1 MAKILSVETEYRKNP
16 LGIETQHPRFSW
28 RYAEEN
34 ALCQKSY
41 RILVAS
47 KIELLN
53 TGTAD
58 KWDSDVVCDN
68 RSVNIEYRGAPLKS
82 CELCYV
88 QVFTE
93 TSRGSAKSDIYT
105 FEMGLFE
112 RDWTVSWRTCPLTKP
127 NAAIAFRRNIVLPS
141 DKRVERARAYVCGL
155 GYHEFYINGKQIEN
169 GVLNPV
175 VTDYDKLIYYNIY
188 DISAHLTEKNAI
200 GILAGS
206 GWRGMPQITAVIY
219 VKFTDGSE
227 KMIVTGEYERC
238 WKARPSPIISNTLF
252 DGETYDARIEESLQ
266 GWNYYSEK
274 FGLDNGWYFAVPRRH
289 ITDTKIRAQ
298 QLQAI
303 TIQGRIDY
311 VHKNR
316 TKNNTV
322 IYDFG
327 QMLTGWEV
335 LNVRGGRGA
344 KVTMRFAE
352 MLDDEGC
359 LDRKSLRNAINCDT
373 YILAGRETEMY
384 RPRFTYRGFRY
395 IEVAIEGDA
404 EVIELY
410 AEMLRTNS
418 RVCGS
423 FTCSDELLNRLHFM
437 AVNTESCN
445 HHGILTDCPQ
455 RDERMGW
462 LNDLASR
469 LYQTVNNFGM
479 ELFFNKITEDINET
493 MDNRGAIKDTAPY
506 YLGGNVADPVS
517 VAYLLMGKFSYEL
530 YGDNRLIEENYGNYK
545 KWVDFLTANTK
556 EGLLPLGLYGDWV
569 PAISVIPFHSRR
581 FNQGFPIELIS
592 SMYLFWH
599 YGLMKY
605 FAKLLQKDDDYAGF
619 AALEKDIK
627 FAINAKYYD
636 RRQACYCA
644 DIQAGNA
651 VALSLGIVN
660 EEERER
666 VLQAMIKDIEAR
678 DYKMTC
684 GNQSYRHL
692 IGVLASE
699 GRSDVIYKLLT
710 DQKYPGWGYMLAC
723 GATTVWERWENSIS
737 ETEENMHSYCHPM
750 FGSYDYWFYQ
760 YLAGIK
766 AQGGTEGMY
775 RFTIEPCVLEELS
788 YVSASLETMH
798 GCIEVSYR
806 VEGEHVEYSL
816 KIPPNTA
823 ADVRLY
829 GKEPFILT
837 SGTHLISGTIA
848 TKVHVKQY
856 AKGAPLSL
864 ASMKPTKNKGSKVKK
879 RLVKKGVLKADLSYL
894 N

>member
-1 MAKILSVETEYRKNP
+1 MAKILSVNIEYQRNP
-16 LGIETQHPRFSW
+16 LGIETQHPRVSW
-28 RYAEEN
+28 RYVEEN
-34 ALCQKSY
+34 ALYQKSY

-47 KIELLN
+47 RIELLN
-53 TGTAD
+53 VGTAD
-58 KWDSDVVCDN
+58 KWDSGIVVDT
-68 RSVNIEYRGAPLKS
+68 RSANIEYQGEPLKS

-88 QVFTE
+88 QVLAE
-93 TSRGSAKSDIYT
+93 TTKGNAKSDIYT

-112 RDWTVSWRTCPLTKP
+112 KDWSISWRTCPLTKP

-141 DKRVERARAYVCGL
+141 NKRIERARAYVCGL
-155 GYHEFYINGKQIEN
+155 GYHEFYVNGKQIKN

-188 DISAHLTEKNAI
+188 DISDYLVEKNAI

-206 GWRGMPQITAVIY
+206 GWRGMPQITADVY

-227 KMIVTGEYERC
+227 MMIVAGEYERC

-252 DGETYDARIEESLQ
+252 DGETYDARIEDSLK
-266 GWNYYSEK
+266 GWSEYNEK
-274 FGLDNGWYFAVPRRH
+274 FGLDNGWFFAVPRKH
-289 ITDTKIRAQ
+289 ISDTKIRAQ

-303 TIQGRIDY
+303 TIQE
-311 VHKNR
+311 R
-316 TKNNTV
+316 TDFVRKYRSNINTI

-327 QMLTGWEV
+327 QIITGWEV
-335 LNVRGGRGA
+335 LTVRGSSGA

-352 MLDDEGC
+352 TVDEEGR
-359 LDRKSLRNAINCDT
+359 LDRKSLRNAINSDT

-384 RPRFTYRGFRY
+384 RPRFSYRGFRY
-395 IEVAIEGDA
+395 MEVAIEGGA
-404 EVIELY
+404 EIVEVY
-410 AEMLRTNS
+410 AEKLRTDS
-418 RVCGS
+418 RVCGNFS
-423 FTCSDELLNRLHFM
+423 CSDETLNSLHFL

-479 ELFFNKITEDINET
+479 ELFFSKITEDINGT
-493 MDNRGAIKDTAPY
+493 MDSRGAIKDTAPY

-517 VAYLLMGKFSYEL
+517 VAYLLIGKFAYEL
-530 YGDNRLIEENYGNYK
+530 YGDKKLIQENYSNYK
-545 KWVDFLTANTK
+545 KWVDFLSANKK

-581 FNQGFPIELIS
+581 FNKGFPIELIS

-605 FAKLLQKDDDYAGF
+605 FAKLLGKNADC
-619 AALEKDIK
+619 ALFTKLQEDIR
-627 FAINAKYYD
+627 FAINKKYYD
-636 RRQACYCA
+636 PEKACYCA

-651 VALSLGIVN
+651 VALSLGIVK
-660 EEERER
+660 EEEKER
-666 VLQAMIKDIEAR
+666 VLQALIEDIEAR
-678 DYKMTC
+678 DYQMTC

-699 GRSDVIYKLLT
+699 GRSDIVYRLLINK
-710 DQKYPGWGYMLAC
+710 KYPGWGYMLAC
-723 GATTVWERWENSIS
+723 GATTVWERWEDTIS

-766 AQGGTEGMY
+766 PQSETECMY
-775 RFTIEPCVLEELS
+775 RFTIEPCVLEEIT
-788 YVSASLETMH
+788 YVNASLETLH
-798 GCIEVSYR
+798 GRIEVSYR
-806 VEGEHVEYSL
+806 VKNGKVEYSV
-816 KIPPNTA
+816 KIPPNTT
-823 ADVRLY
+823 ADVKVY
-829 GKEPFILT
+829 GKAPLILS
-837 SGTHLISGTIA
+837 SGTHIFSGAIA
-848 TKVHVKQY
+848 
-856 AKGAPLSL
+856 
-864 ASMKPTKNKGSKVKK
+864 K
-879 RLVKKGVLKADLSYL
+879 RRS
-894 N
+894 